1 MQIIKHPISA
11 LLGDKVAG
19 AGGYDIWETKIDFY
33 NAFLGG
39 DVVLG
44 FEGRRADQE
53 LVCEHAQRPRV
64 HVTVVS
70 LALAHLGREV
80 VERAAESGA
89 SVGGRVHRPSEV
101 RNLNRALL
109 DSIKVSR

>member
-1 MQIIKHPISA
+1 M
-11 LLGDKVAG
+11 
-19 AGGYDIWETKIDFY
+19 
-33 NAFLGG
+33 
-39 DVVLG
+39 
-44 FEGRRADQE
+44 
-53 LVCEHAQRPRV
+53 
-64 HVTVVS
+64 S

-109 DSIKVSR
+109 DRIKVSRKRTRERLFRWSNYPLSNQKIFWFDVPMNDVLVVAVLQRLGEITYIPAEQNN